1 MSIAVNNR
9 RDISIVYNRLIT
21 LVVVFNLY
29 LMYNIINYLTVG
41 IVLFN
46 GLFYLENYNIVF
58 IYFIF
63 ILTILIL
70 LITSFYPR
78 KIINN
83 NEEKKEILFNNFNIY
98 KLLNKIYLNINSEQ
112 FRISEY
118 PLLLLFCIS
127 GTVFLISS
135 SDIISIF
142 LAIELQSY
150 SLYLISSIYRNS
162 ESSVGASLMYFL
174 LGSLSSCIILLG
186 ISIWYINTGNT
197 NLENIFII
205 NNISTTYNDYSFLIQ
220 DIILYEYITTQ
231 YFYIQI
237 AFIIMSVGFLFK
249 ISAAPFHF
257 WSPDVYNAIPTIV
270 TTFVAI
276 IPKISI
282 LILFYNI
289 LSYTA
294 GDSISWSKNIIM
306 SVIMSLIIGSVLGLT
321 QYKIKRLFAYS
332 TISHLGFILLSLCIN
347 NIESYKA
354 FFFYLIQYS
363 ISNLNA
369 FIILIAIGYTLYNY
383 TSKNN
388 IKDSL
393 NSPIQYIYQLKGYFY
408 INRMIAISLII
419 TLFSFIGIPPMI
431 GFFAK
436 QMILN
441 LAIQQGFIFTSI
453 IAIIT
458 STISAVYYLMIV
470 RNLFFFKPEI
480 IKNKFIKFNNTK
492 YKSNIV
498 ISGYYS
504 LIISILTL
512 FILIYIGYDQEFI
525 HLISN
530 I

>member
-1 MSIAVNNR
+1 
-9 RDISIVYNRLIT
+9 
-21 LVVVFNLY
+21 
-29 LMYNIINYLTVG
+29 
-41 IVLFN
+41 
-46 GLFYLENYNIVF
+46 
-58 IYFIF
+58 
-63 ILTILIL
+63 
-70 LITSFYPR
+70 
-78 KIINN
+78 
-83 NEEKKEILFNNFNIY
+83 
-98 KLLNKIYLNINSEQ
+98 
-112 FRISEY
+112 
-118 PLLLLFCIS
+118 
-127 GTVFLISS
+127 
-135 SDIISIF
+135 
-142 LAIELQSY
+142 
-150 SLYLISSIYRNS
+150 
-162 ESSVGASLMYFL
+162 
-174 LGSLSSCIILLG
+174 
-186 ISIWYINTGNT
+186 
-197 NLENIFII
+197 
-205 NNISTTYNDYSFLIQ
+205 
-220 DIILYEYITTQ
+220 
-231 YFYIQI
+231 
-237 AFIIMSVGFLFK
+237 
-249 ISAAPFHF
+249 
-257 WSPDVYNAIPTIV
+257 
-270 TTFVAI
+270 
-276 IPKISI
+276 
-282 LILFYNI
+282 
-289 LSYTA
+289 
-294 GDSISWSKNIIM
+294 M

-369 FIILIAIGYTLYNY
+369 FIILIAIGDTLYNY

-492 YKSNIV
+492 
-498 ISGYYS
+498 
-504 LIISILTL
+504 
-512 FILIYIGYDQEFI
+512 
-525 HLISN
+525 
-530 I
+530 